1 MSYYK
6 YEEELLS
13 ASNFI
18 SFPDMDLVDVDHELY
33 EYPIDGWYWFDSEE
47 EAKSFFGVKDELL

>member
-6 YEEELLS
+6 YEEEFLS

-18 SFPDMDLVDVDHELY
+18 SFPDMDLVDIEHELY
-33 EYPIDGWYWFDSEE
+33 EYPIHGWYWFNSEE